1 MTIEQKLRDEYR
13 LGYLDGY
20 AEGYAE
26 SYAEGYAESYAEGY
40 EKSVKEAIIAIKDL
54 LEPEVI
60 AECYQLPLEKVMD
73 ILNQE

>member
-13 LGYLDGY
+13 LGYLDGF

-26 SYAEGYAESYAEGY
+26 SFAEGYAESFAEGY
-40 EKSVKEAIIAIKDL
+40 DKSVKEAIIAIKDF
-54 LEPEVI
+54 LEPAVI
-60 AECYQLPLEKVMD
+60 AECYQLPLKKVMD

>member
-13 LGYLDGY
+13 LGYLDGF

-26 SYAEGYAESYAEGY
+26 SFAEGYAESFAEGY
-40 EKSVKEAIIAIKDL
+40 EKSVKEAIIAIKDF
-54 LEPEVI
+54 LEPAVI
-60 AECYQLPLEKVMD
+60 AECYKLPLKKVMD

>member
-13 LGYLDGY
+13 ISYLDGF

-26 SYAEGYAESYAEGY
+26 SYEE
-40 EKSVKEAIIAIKDL
+40 SVKEAIIAIKDL
-54 LEPEVI
+54 LEPAVI
-60 AECYQLPLEKVMD
+60 AGCYKLPLKKVMD